1 MKFRFLLTVKLFYFL
16 KFLDYKIALYT
27 LSCEEKQNEANKLRL
42 IRKIWEC
49 KKLMLQV
56 KVLKLY

>member
-16 KFLDYKIALYT
+16 KFLDYKIPLYT
-27 LSCEEKQNEANKLRL
+27 LFCGEKQNEANKLGL